1 MKILNKPYIFWIIG
15 IFAVYILL
23 NILLSGFFKT
33 LILIMQYA
41 SGINWMKLSISIILT
56 IIIGVLV
63 AINSVLAYLRYK
75 EKRQC
80 REATTVATIGTLG
93 GLVTGVCP
101 LCVSGFF
108 PLIFSAL
115 GISSSLASLPFGGI
129 EIQLLVVAILAL
141 NLFLLKKKIYK
152 RYVFSLFMNKVLVT
166 FAVVLGVL
174 LIGGVIW
181 MINEASINADVLS
194 NDEPNINSNSINK
207 VNENPSEKKIS
218 EVKEITLTDQRFEY
232 SPNVIRVKQGET
244 VKITLNNIDAGHGI
258 FVPDFNARGIE
269 SVTFTAD
276 KKGTFTFYCPTYCG
290 SGHKEM
296 KGTLIVE

>member
-1 MKILNKPYIFWIIG
+1 
-15 IFAVYILL
+15 
-23 NILLSGFFKT
+23 
-33 LILIMQYA
+33 
-41 SGINWMKLSISIILT
+41 
-56 IIIGVLV
+56 
-63 AINSVLAYLRYK
+63 
-75 EKRQC
+75 
-80 REATTVATIGTLG
+80 
-93 GLVTGVCP
+93 
-101 LCVSGFF
+101 
-108 PLIFSAL
+108 
-115 GISSSLASLPFGGI
+115 
-129 EIQLLVVAILAL
+129 
-141 NLFLLKKKIYK
+141 
-152 RYVFSLFMNKVLVT
+152 MNKVLVT

-218 EVKEITLTDQRFEY
+218 EVKEITLTAQRFEY
-232 SPNVIRVKQGET
+232 SPNVIRVKQSET

>member
-80 REATTVATIGTLG
+80 REATTVATIGTLV

-115 GISSSLASLPFGGI
+115 GISFSLASLPFGGI

-152 RYVFSLFMNKVLVT
+152 R
-166 FAVVLGVL
+166 
-174 LIGGVIW
+174 
-181 MINEASINADVLS
+181 
-194 NDEPNINSNSINK
+194 
-207 VNENPSEKKIS
+207 
-218 EVKEITLTDQRFEY
+218 
-232 SPNVIRVKQGET
+232 
-244 VKITLNNIDAGHGI
+244 
-258 FVPDFNARGIE
+258 
-269 SVTFTAD
+269 
-276 KKGTFTFYCPTYCG
+276 
-290 SGHKEM
+290 
-296 KGTLIVE
+296 